1 VTPEERVSDL
11 EVGILTVQTLDDRAR
26 DRVAIAAAAGLD
38 YVGSTDHVS
47 FHGGD
52 GVDGL
57 TTVAT
62 YAGLHPT
69 IRLYVGVYQLP
80 LRHPVTVARQLST
93 LAHFA
98 PGRLTF
104 GVGVAGEDP
113 HEVESCGVDMRTRGR
128 RMNESLYVLRRL
140 LAGDSVTFEG
150 EFFQMENVQVAPAPE
165 PRVPLVVGGRSD
177 AAYQRAA
184 TLGEGWVGVFVSP
197 RRFAEAVERVEERAE
212 QAGRGSTTWQHA
224 LELWC
229 GFGPTG
235 EDARVMLAEQ
245 MEAFYGLPFSAL
257 ERYCPFGTP
266 EDIAAALVPFVE
278 AGCRTFHLN
287 PVAGSQEEAVYGVAQ
302 VKHCLTRTAPVPVST

>member
-1 VTPEERVSDL
+1 VGEL
-11 EVGILTVQTLDDRAR
+11 EVGILTVKTLDERAR
-26 DRVAIAAAAGLD
+26 ERVAMAAAAGLD
-38 YVGSTDHVS
+38 YVGSTDHVT
-47 FHGGD
+47 FRGGD

-80 LRHPVTVARQLST
+80 LRHPVVVARQVST

-128 RMNESLYVLRRL
+128 RMNESLYLLRRL
-140 LAGDSVTFEG
+140 LAGESVTFDG
-150 EFFQMENVQVAPAPE
+150 EFFSLQDAQVFPAPD
-165 PRVPLVVGGRSD
+165 PPVSLIVGGRSD
-177 AAYQRAA
+177 AALRRTA
-184 TLGEGWVGVFVSP
+184 TLGDGWVGVFVSP
-197 RRFAEAVERVEERAE
+197 RRFAESAQRVEEHAE
-212 QAGRGSTTWQHA
+212 EAGRGPVPWEHA

-229 GFGPTG
+229 GFGANADEG
-235 EDARVMLAEQ
+235 RVTLASA
-245 MEAFYGLPFSAL
+245 MERFYELPFSAL
-257 ERYCPFGTP
+257 EPYSPAGTP
-266 EDIAAALVPFVE
+266 EDIAAALAPYVE

-287 PVAGSQEEAVYGVAQ
+287 PVASSLDEAVYGVAQ
-302 VKHCLTRTAPVPVST
+302 VKQCLTRAASVSVST

>member
-1 VTPEERVSDL
+1 VGDL

-26 DRVAIAAAAGLD
+26 DRVAIAATAGLD
-38 YVGSTDHVS
+38 YVGSTDHVT
-47 FHGGD
+47 FQGGV

-57 TTVAT
+57 TTVST

-69 IRLYVGVYQLP
+69 IKLYVGVYQLP
-80 LRHPVTVARQLST
+80 LRHPVTVARQVST

-104 GVGVAGEDP
+104 GVGIAGEDP

-128 RMNESLYVLRRL
+128 RMDESLEVLRRL
-140 LAGDSVTFEG
+140 LEGEAVTFEG
-150 EFFQMENVQVAPAPE
+150 EFFSLDGTQVLPAPS
-165 PRVPLVVGGRSD
+165 PPVPLIVGGRSE
-177 AAYQRAA
+177 AAYRRAA

-197 RRFAEAVERVEERAE
+197 RRFAEAVERVDEHADR
-212 QAGRGSTTWQHA
+212 AGRGPVTWHHA

-235 EDARVMLAEQ
+235 EDARARLAEQ

-257 ERYCPFGTP
+257 ERYSPAGTP
-266 EDIAAALVPFVE
+266 EEIAAALVPYVE
-278 AGCRTFHLN
+278 AGCHTFHLN
-287 PVAGSQEEAVYGVAQ
+287 PVASSLDEAVYGVAQ
-302 VKHCLTRTAPVPVST
+302 VKQCLTRAASVSVST